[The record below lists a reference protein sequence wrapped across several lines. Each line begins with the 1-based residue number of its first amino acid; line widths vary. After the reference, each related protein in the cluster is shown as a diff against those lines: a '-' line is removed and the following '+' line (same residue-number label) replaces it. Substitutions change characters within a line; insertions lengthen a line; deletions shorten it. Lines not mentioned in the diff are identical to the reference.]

1 MERGIDMQSG
11 ALIFLILL
19 PLAASVPILFGRND
33 RLTRM
38 LALMVTTVEFGIT
51 LLLFY
56 MLSRPGSASG
66 PWLMYVDMSWIPRY
80 GIRFSLG
87 MDGISMLMVTL
98 SALLFM
104 LSVLVSWRAVTER
117 VALFHF
123 TLLVMEAGV
132 MGVFLATDLFLFY
145 LFWEVMLIPMFFLIG
160 VWGHGRKVYSAVKFF
175 IYTVS
180 GSLLMLLAIIGL
192 YVIHGRQ
199 TGSYTFALESLS
211 ATTLDPTL
219 AAWMFGAFMLA
230 FAVKVPL
237 FPLHSWLPDAHTDA
251 PTAGSV
257 VLAGLLLKTGAYGM
271 IRFAFPLFPQAAAAF
286 LPLLFAVGIIGVFYA
301 ALIAFV
307 QTDIKR
313 LVAYSSIS
321 HLGLVALGIAAWN
334 DVSLAGSTLQ
344 MVNHGVTTGALFIM
358 VGMLDERAHTRDI
371 AAFGGLWSKA
381 PVFSAFFLLFILSS
395 LGLPGLNNFAGEL
408 LILTGLFRGHPIL
421 AAAAFAGIVATLI
434 YLLRL
439 AQKLLFGPVGSAQ
452 EFTDLSARELAI
464 VIPLAALVIVIGLYP
479 KLLLAPLDAP
489 IKGLVRMY
497 SITAYSGGG
506 VP

>member
-1 MERGIDMQSG
+1 MQSG
-11 ALIFLILL
+11 ALIFLVLL
-19 PLAASVPILFGRND
+19 PLAASVPMLFGRND

-38 LALMVTTVEFGIT
+38 LTLMVTSVEFGIT
-51 LLLFY
+51 VLLYY
-56 MLSRPGSASG
+56 MLTKPAKASG
-66 PWLMYVDMSWIPRY
+66 PWLMYVDTSWIPGY

-104 LSVLVSWRAVTER
+104 LSVLVSWRSITER

-123 TLLVMEAGV
+123 TLLVLEAGV

-145 LFWEVMLIPMFFLIG
+145 LFWEAMLIPMFFLIG
-160 VWGHGRKVYSAVKFF
+160 VWGHGRRVYSAVKFF

-199 TGSYTFALESLS
+199 TGNYTFALESLS
-211 ATTLDPTL
+211 ATTLDPIL
-219 AAWMFGAFMLA
+219 AVILFAAFMLA

-257 VLAGLLLKTGAYGM
+257 ILAGLLLKTGTYGM
-271 IRFAFPLFPQAAAAF
+271 IRFAFPIFPQAAAAL
-286 LPLLFAVGIIGVFYA
+286 LPLIFAVGIIGVFYA
-301 ALIAFV
+301 ALIASS
-307 QTDIKR
+307 QTDMKR

-334 DVSLAGSTLQ
+334 DISLSGATLQ

-371 AAFGGLWSKA
+371 AAYGGLWAKA
-381 PVFSAFFLLFILSS
+381 PVFSAFLLLFILSS

-421 AAAAFAGIVATLI
+421 AAAAFAGMVATLI

-439 AQKLLFGPVGSAQ
+439 AQKLLFGPAGSAA
-452 EFTDLSARELAI
+452 EIKDLSARELAI
-464 VIPLAALVIVIGLYP
+464 VIPLAVLVIVIGLYP
-479 KLLLAPLDAP
+479 KLLLGP
-489 IKGLVRMY
+489 IEGPVKAMVQARG
-497 SITAYSGGG
+497 II
-506 VP
+506 P